1 MFDVVVVFVVVVLVV
16 VVIVVVAV
24 VTIVVLV
31 LGVVVGVFVT
41 NISKHS
47 FFETAMLPANTKSL
61 YLYK

>member
-16 VVIVVVAV
+16 AVIVVVVA
-24 VTIVVLV
+24 IVVLV
-31 LGVVVGVFVT
+31 LIDVFVGVFVA

-47 FFETAMLPANTKSL
+47 FFETAMLPANINSL